1 MSGIV
6 LKIRLIKRYRMKK
19 NYSTYLKQ
27 LNFSNFTQKSVNF
40 LFLLAVIF
48 TSKVGIS
55 QTYCAAAASDP
66 ADDEIFNVTLGSLNN
81 TSTCSS
87 LGGPGSV
94 LNMYN
99 NYTALPAPVLTQGSN
114 YPLSVTI
121 GMCGTFGYSGRVG
134 VWIDYNQ
141 NGVFTDPGEN
151 IIMSPYT
158 SFAITGTSLS
168 APGGITIPMTALPGT
183 TRMRVIETESST
195 APGPCT
201 NPTWGEVEDYNVI
214 IVAPSPLD
222 LGISAFVKPLSSKT
236 CYASDTIVAT
246 LKNYGTLTADFSV
259 TQTTLTVNS
268 TGPNASSYTLALT
281 SGTLASNATQ
291 NFTLSTNYNLA
302 NIGTYKLKAFA
313 TVVGDG
319 SALNDTTSLTIN
331 RAPIFGK
338 SVLPND
344 SVCLGVPVQLNT
356 SSSSLKQVG
365 NGTTTQSGSGL
376 SPYAQFWEGQRTQ
389 YLFKA
394 SELTAAGLSSGNI
407 TALAFNVTSAAA
419 SMTFSNYTIKM
430 YHTTSTDLVTTY
442 ASASGAVVNVFGPL
456 NLAAPTVGLNTH
468 NFTNPFNWDGSS
480 NVIVDICF
488 ENDPLSTGTFYTSNS
503 IVEATTISGYT
514 SVRGDYADNS
524 SLCNTSNTGSSTSS
538 TVRPN
543 ISFEQPTIIT
553 YSWSP
558 AIELS
563 ATNIANPVANVT
575 STRTYTISG
584 TVGSCMTYDT
594 VRIFV
599 KPTPIP
605 NLGHDSLFCNL
616 PVNLFAN
623 TTANSYLWNNS
634 SVNSSLNVTTPGT
647 YWVRATNTNGCVGSD
662 TILVTLGASP
672 IVTLGPDTAYCQG
685 KTINLYS
692 GAGTGNNYL
701 WSTGSTASS
710 ITVGS
715 VGTYSVVVTN
725 SIGCV
730 SSDIINITSK
740 PLPTVSLVFT
750 GTHTYCATENITR
763 ALTEGVPA
771 NGTYI
776 GAGVTGSSFNPSI
789 AGQGNH
795 IILYN
800 IIGSNGCSNVAKDTM
815 IVSACVGVE
824 ELTENIGFS
833 IYPNP
838 NNGTFTLDVNTSSD
852 LNGTV
857 TITTIDGKLVY
868 KDVISG
874 NGLITKSINI
884 SNLSNGIY
892 YLKLET
898 NDAARVYKVL
908 KQ

>member
-1 MSGIV
+1 
-6 LKIRLIKRYRMKK
+6 
-19 NYSTYLKQ
+19 
-27 LNFSNFTQKSVNF
+27 
-40 LFLLAVIF
+40 
-48 TSKVGIS
+48 
-55 QTYCAAAASDP
+55 
-66 ADDEIFNVTLGSLNN
+66 
-81 TSTCSS
+81 
-87 LGGPGSV
+87 
-94 LNMYN
+94 
-99 NYTALPAPVLTQGSN
+99 
-114 YPLSVTI
+114 
-121 GMCGTFGYSGRVG
+121 
-134 VWIDYNQ
+134 
-141 NGVFTDPGEN
+141 
-151 IIMSPYT
+151 
-158 SFAITGTSLS
+158 
-168 APGGITIPMTALPGT
+168 MTALPGT

-201 NPTWGEVEDYNVI
+201 NPSWGEVEDYNVI

-222 LGISAFVKPLSSKT
+222 LGMSAFVKPLTSKT
-236 CYASDTIVAT
+236 CYASDTIVVT

-268 TGPNASSYTLALT
+268 TGPNASTYTLALT

-302 NIGTYKLKAFA
+302 NIGTYKLKAFS

-331 RAPIFGK
+331 RTPIFGK

-344 SVCLGVPVQLNT
+344 SICLGVPVQLNT
-356 SSSSLKQVG
+356 SYSPIKQVG
-365 NGTTTQSGSGL
+365 NGVIENTSTSYPA
-376 SPYAQFWEGQRTQ
+376 PYGNWYEGARHQF
-389 YLFKA
+389 LFLA
-394 SELTAAGLSSGNI
+394 SELTAAGLVAGNI
-407 TALAFNVTSAAA
+407 NSLSFNATNLNATDPYLNFKIAIATTTITNINAFQTTGFSTYFTSA
-419 SMTFSNYTIKM
+419 SY
-430 YHTTSTDLVTTY
+430 VP
-442 ASASGAVVNVFGPL
+442 V
-456 NLAAPTVGLNTH
+456 VGLNTH
-468 NFTNPFNWDGSS
+468 TFSTPFVWDGVS
-480 NVIVDICF
+480 NIIIETCF
-488 ENDPLSTGTFYTSNS
+488 
-503 IVEATTISGYT
+503 
-514 SVRGDYADNS
+514 DNS
-524 SLCNTSNTGSSTSS
+524 SVGYSDNVSVTQTTTGFTSSVWRNEDGNSSICSAAMFSSTNQ
-538 TVRPN
+538 RPN
-543 ISFEQPTIIT
+543 FSFEQPATIT

-605 NLGHDSLFCNL
+605 NLGNDSLFCNL

-647 YWVRATNTNGCVGSD
+647 YWVRATNANGCVGSD

-685 KTINLYS
+685 KTINLYA